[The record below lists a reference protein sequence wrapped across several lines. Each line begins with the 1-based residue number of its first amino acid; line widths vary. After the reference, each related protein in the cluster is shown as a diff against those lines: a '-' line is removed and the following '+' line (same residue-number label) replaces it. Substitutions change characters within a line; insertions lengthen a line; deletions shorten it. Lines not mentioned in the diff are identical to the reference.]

1 MSARV
6 LVTGAGSGLGKAL
19 AARWARDGARVLVTD
34 VDEAAAAA
42 VAAELGAESLRL
54 DVTSDESWE
63 TAIAWVMME
72 WQGVDVVVN
81 NAGVGLGGRIEVVP
95 MADWDWIID
104 INLKGPVRGC
114 RAFTPLFKA
123 QGSGHFVNVASM
135 AAIMN
140 LPAMGPYNV
149 VKAGVLSLSETL
161 RFELAPYGIGTT
173 VVCPGFFQTN
183 LPDAARNPDVPEVDV
198 ARKLMAAATV
208 TAEDVA
214 DQVVAGVAANQFLVL
229 THEDGRQ
236 SHEFKRA
243 KPEAYE
249 AQVISFWDRL
259 RVKVDAADAEIAA
272 AEKQE
277 DL

>member
-6 LVTGAGSGLGKAL
+6 LVTGAGSGLGRAL
-19 AARWARDGARVLVTD
+19 ATRWAADGARVLVTD
-34 VDEAAAAA
+34 VDAGAAAA
-42 VAAELGAESLRL
+42 VAGELGAEHHVL
-54 DVTSDESWE
+54 DVRSDESWDG
-63 TAIAWVMME
+63 ALARVRQL

-104 INLKGPVRGC
+104 INLKGVVRGC
-114 RAFTPLFKA
+114 RTFTPLFKQ
-123 QGSGHFVNVASM
+123 QGGGHFVNVASM

-140 LPAMGPYNV
+140 LPAMAPYNV

-161 RFELAPYGIGTT
+161 RFELAPHGVATT

-183 LPDAARNPDVPEVDV
+183 LPGAARNPDVPEVDV
-198 ARKLMAAATV
+198 ASKLMAVATV

-214 DQVVAGVAANQFLVL
+214 DQVVRAVADKRFLVL

-236 SHEFKRA
+236 SYDFKRTR
-243 KPEAYE
+243 PEVFE
-249 AQVISFWDRL
+249 AQVAAFWDRM
-259 RVKVDAADAEIAA
+259 RSKIEG
-272 AEKQE
+272 EK
-277 DL
+277 

>member
-6 LVTGAGSGLGKAL
+6 LVTGAGSGLGKAMV
-19 AARWARDGARVLVTD
+19 ARWARAGARVLVTD
-34 VDEAAAAA
+34 VDEGAAKA
-42 VAAELGAESLRL
+42 VAEELDLAYQML
-54 DVTSDESWE
+54 DVTSEESWE
-63 TAIAWVMME
+63 LARDRVVAD

-104 INLKGPVRGC
+104 INLKGVVRGC
-114 RAFTPLFKA
+114 RTFTPLLKA
-123 QGSGHFVNVASM
+123 QGGGHIVNVASM
-135 AAIMN
+135 AAIMS

-198 ARKLMAAATV
+198 TRKLMATATV
-208 TAEDVA
+208 SSTRSSRSPPSRRAEQRCRRQRVAVQLATAA
-214 DQVVAGVAANQFLVL
+214 IP
-229 THEDGRQ
+229 TH
-236 SHEFKRA
+236 SA
-243 KPEAYE
+243 SA
-249 AQVISFWDRL
+249 
-259 RVKVDAADAEIAA
+259 
-272 AEKQE
+272 
-277 DL
+277 